1 MGKNQKSKKTLFNI
15 SKTSMADTSQA
26 GAKEPERKPISIDV
40 IIPCHNSHET
50 LDRCLGSILCQ
61 RVLPSITVTLVRDGG
76 EHYQDIIDRYS
87 PVMNIQEIGYDENG
101 GPGKARNYGLTH
113 THGDVISFIDSDD
126 CYAGPFAIID
136 LVNEMYNEPGIVMCV
151 GDFMEELAPLQFK
164 RHTDDVTFVHG
175 KLYKRSYLEKNNL
188 LFNEAEPANEDVGF
202 NILALIIMKPED
214 KVKYVK
220 KISHYWLWNPKSIV
234 RSNKDVFDRS
244 TSFIAFVRNM
254 IYVFEEVEKRGYGNT
269 MEILGERLASMGR
282 ITNMYHEKTMGYPQY
297 EKDNLAEVKKFYKQV
312 YQPFEKYITKEMV
325 DDVYD
330 RYPYKRQFQLGRQ
343 EYDDFIKSLG
353 EE

>member
-1 MGKNQKSKKTLFNI
+1 MGKSLKSKKTLFNTAKI
-15 SKTSMADTSQA
+15 SMADTSQA
-26 GAKEPERKPISIDV
+26 GAKEEERKPITIDV
-40 IIPCHNSHET
+40 IIPCHNSHDT

-76 EHYQDIIDRYS
+76 EHYDDIIQRYS
-87 PVMNIQEIGYDENG
+87 PVMNIQEIGYDDNG

-136 LVNEMYNEPGIVMCV
+136 LLNEMYTEPGLVMCV
-151 GDFMEELAPLQFK
+151 ADFLEELAPLQFK

-175 KLYKRSYLEKNNL
+175 KLYKRSYLEKNKL
-188 LFNEAEPANEDVGF
+188 LFPEAEPANEDVGF
-202 NILALIIMKPED
+202 NILSLVIMKPED
-214 KVKYVK
+214 KVKYIK
-220 KISHYWLWNPKSIV
+220 KITHYWLWNPKSIV

-254 IYVFEEVEKRGYGNT
+254 IWVFDEVEKRGYART
-269 MEILGERLASMGR
+269 VEILGERIASMSR
-282 ITNMYHEKTMGYPQY
+282 VINMYFAKTLGYPQY

-312 YQPFEKYITKEMV
+312 YQPYEQYVTKEMW
-325 DDVYD
+325 DDVHE
-330 RYPYKRQFQLGRQ
+330 RYPHKNEFQLPRD
-343 EYDDFIKSLG
+343 EFDKFLNSLG
-353 EE
+353 E